1 MGSSP
6 TVQRNKD
13 AKDDD
18 YYILWVSFK
27 KKEKKKENSQMVPSE
42 QRILI
47 FLKIAIPNI
56 LLYTRLSIKSNN
68 IFLLL

>member
-1 MGSSP
+1 MTITIFFGCP
-6 TVQRNKD
+6 
-13 AKDDD
+13 
-18 YYILWVSFK
+18 LK
-27 KKEKKKENSQMVPSE
+27 KKKKKENSQMVPSE

>member
-27 KKEKKKENSQMVPSE
+27 KRKKENSQMVPSE

>member
-27 KKEKKKENSQMVPSE
+27 KKKKKENSQMVPSE

>member
-27 KKEKKKENSQMVPSE
+27 KKKKENSQMVPSE

>member
-1 MGSSP
+1 MTITIFFGCP
-6 TVQRNKD
+6 
-13 AKDDD
+13 
-18 YYILWVSFK
+18 FK
-27 KKEKKKENSQMVPSE
+27 KKEKKERKENSQMVPSE

>member
-1 MGSSP
+1 M
-6 TVQRNKD
+6 
-13 AKDDD
+13 
-18 YYILWVSFK
+18 LWDHLLLYKEIKTPKMTITIFFGCPLK
-27 KKEKKKENSQMVPSE
+27 KKKKENSQMVPSE